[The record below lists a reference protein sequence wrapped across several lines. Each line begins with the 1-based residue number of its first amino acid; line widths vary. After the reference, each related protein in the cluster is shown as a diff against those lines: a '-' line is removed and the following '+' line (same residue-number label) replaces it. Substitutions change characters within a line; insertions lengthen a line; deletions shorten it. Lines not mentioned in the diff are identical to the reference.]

1 MDANLI
7 GRTEALKSPLPD
19 PIIPVPCG
27 TMPEDLYHE
36 AAITTTTITNL
47 LGSNKRKKI
56 LDGAVIY
63 RKEGL

>member
-1 MDANLI
+1 M
-7 GRTEALKSPLPD
+7 KSPLPD